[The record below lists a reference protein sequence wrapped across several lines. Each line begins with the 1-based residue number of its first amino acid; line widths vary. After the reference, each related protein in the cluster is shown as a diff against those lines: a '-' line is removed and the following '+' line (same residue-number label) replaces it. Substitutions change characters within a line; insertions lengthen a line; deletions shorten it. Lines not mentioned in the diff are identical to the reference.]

1 MMRRLLLVLCLWA
14 APLWAVEPGEMLQV
28 PALEERARE
37 ISTGLRCPV
46 CQNESIDESNAD
58 VSGVLRRTVREELV
72 RLALEEIATRVPEQ
86 GDIVARIERD
96 LETPLL
102 PLVPVFDEVL
112 SDLEAAGVATGPLLE
127 EVEQAFVARDANQ
140 LVVDAIVEDYTEF
153 VLLRPSTEGANL
165 LLWLAAPAM
174 LIVALWVGW
183 TTIRS
188 RARSAG
194 GEDLS
199 EEERARL
206 DEILRS

>member
-1 MMRRLLLVLCLWA
+1 MRRLVLLLCLWA
-14 APLWAVEPGEMLQV
+14 APLWAVEPGEMLDV

-58 VSGVLRRTVREELV
+58 VSAVLRRAVREELV
-72 RLALEEIATRVPEQ
+72 RIALGEIAARVPEQ
-86 GDIVARIERD
+86 GEIVARIERD
-96 LETPLL
+96 LATPLL

-112 SDLEAAGVATGPLLE
+112 SDLDEAGVATDPLLA
-127 EVEQAFVARDANQ
+127 EVEEAMVARDANQ
-140 LVVDAIVEDYTEF
+140 LVIDAIVEDYTEF
-153 VLLRPSTEGANL
+153 VLLRPSTDGANL

-174 LIVALWVGW
+174 LIIALWVGW
-183 TTIRS
+183 TTIRA
-188 RARSAG
+188 RARSAS